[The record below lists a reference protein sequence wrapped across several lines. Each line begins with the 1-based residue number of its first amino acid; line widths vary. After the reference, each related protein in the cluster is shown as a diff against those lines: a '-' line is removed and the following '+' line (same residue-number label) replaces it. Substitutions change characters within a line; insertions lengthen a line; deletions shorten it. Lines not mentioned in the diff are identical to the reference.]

1 MTASTELGIKASS
14 DTFLLPCVAPLF
26 LKGEGRNKV
35 ICGGVKREKNLCL
48 QVDAGFFSFYFFCFF
63 TLDASLSSIFIGEG
77 IKHDI
82 TKM

>member
-26 LKGEGRNKV
+26 LKE
-35 ICGGVKREKNLCL
+35 REETRLFVEVLSERKISDFKLL
-48 QVDAGFFSFYFFCFF
+48 LVSSHFGFFL
-63 TLDASLSSIFIGEG
+63 TLDASLSSIFIGKG
-77 IKHDI
+77 IKHGI